1 MRKNKKRN
9 IKWRNIAL
17 TIILLICALI
27 VIHDLYVI
35 VLEPFV
41 TSMVRGWTWYGL
53 GTFIIALIVGGC
65 ILDYF
70 SDEINRK

>member
-1 MRKNKKRN
+1 MRKNRKRN

-41 TSMVRGWTWYGL
+41 TSVVRGWTWYGF